1 MTSSEI
7 CYQSLG
13 TTGRYQLGGIR
24 PKHSNVK
31 FAKESSVGDDD
42 VEVD

>member
-1 MTSSEI
+1 MTGGEL
-7 CYQSLG
+7 CHQSLNTKG
-13 TTGRYQLGGIR
+13 GYQLAGMR

-31 FAKESSVGDDD
+31 FAKKSSVGDDD